1 MQYIIAEYI
10 IPIVGLASVMTGYI
24 IYKSKKGRP
33 HNQKAPHQDRTTF
46 LVFWNFF
53 D

>member
-1 MQYIIAEYI
+1 MEYLIAEYI
-10 IPIVGLASVMTGYI
+10 IPIGGMISVMSGYV

-33 HNQKAPHQDRTTF
+33 NDQKAPHQDRTTF